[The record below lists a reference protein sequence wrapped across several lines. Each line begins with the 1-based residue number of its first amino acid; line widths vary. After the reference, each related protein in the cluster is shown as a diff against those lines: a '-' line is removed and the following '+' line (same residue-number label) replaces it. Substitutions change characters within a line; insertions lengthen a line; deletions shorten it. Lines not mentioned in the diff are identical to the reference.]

1 MSRHDDVSAYIRNI
15 DRIMSEQPSCALAA
29 AGTKRKPDPGPLV
42 DYLEHTDACAAL
54 APGSDEPFMMLS
66 DDHALIDPVG
76 NVLLRLAIAS
86 AADIPKL
93 AKEGRGP
100 RLRLTL
106 AQREMDGQQ
115 GTVLLLG
122 RAGTGK
128 TMCLCERMVEDRER
142 SELPGGLRQLFVAR
156 SARVCALARGIQA
169 SQCGEVALTGT
180 DFLTLDAFL
189 KLLHS
194 WPVAQPPGRGT
205 YNARSRVDYVR
216 FRAMLPAP
224 RPLKRGGERLDTL
237 VLWTQIRSFIK
248 GSIEAALAGR
258 PLTLGEY
265 LDLAPERCR
274 LAPHQRREAYAV
286 FQEYESRLVRDGLWD
301 DSGRVMDV
309 LKRWL
314 CDCQP
319 AAAAPGPALYDRV
332 YVDEVQD
339 CTQAEVA
346 LCFLAVGCNSQ
357 ALFLAGDPAQAVAEG
372 VDFRFEEV
380 RAIVYA
386 LSGGMERLERPV
398 QLAVNYRSHAG
409 ILSCASA
416 VLRSMFTL
424 FPGSA
429 KVLYPDRGIFNG
441 PKPSFWRGGGL
452 SKGFGLLQSILSRGC
467 RCVVICPDE
476 LRSDLATMLPD
487 HLVFGIREAKGLE
500 FPDVAIVNFFSG
512 FPSHD
517 QAIWP
522 RLLKEEES
530 GAIAASALDA
540 AAACPHAETQLKL
553 LYTAITRSCR
563 TLLFAETS
571 DSPAGAAFFQWL
583 QDKALA
589 EPYILMAAES
599 DSAGE
604 ALGHNDF
611 DELRL
616 RGLGLAAAAV
626 SEESRVF
633 KVSLLEKAVQ
643 CFAMA
648 GYALPI
654 ICCMMNV

>member
-1 MSRHDDVSAYIRNI
+1 VSRHDDVSAYIRNI
-15 DRIMSEQPSCALAA
+15 DRTISEQPSCALAA
-29 AGTKRKPDPGPLV
+29 AGTKRKQDPLS
-42 DYLEHTDACAAL
+42 DHSQRTDASDAP

-66 DDHALIDPVG
+66 DDHVLIDTAG
-76 NVLLRLAIAS
+76 NVPLRLAVTS
-86 AADIPKL
+86 AAELPKL
-93 AKEGRGP
+93 AREGLRP
-100 RLRLTL
+100 RLRLTS
-106 AQREMDGQQ
+106 AQREMDRQQ

-142 SELPGGLRQLFVAR
+142 AELPGGLRQLFVCR

-180 DFLTLDAFL
+180 DFLTLNEFL
-189 KLLHS
+189 KLLLGG
-194 WPVAQPPGRGT
+194 PVAPPPGRRT
-205 YNARSRVDYVR
+205 YTASRRVDYER

-224 RPLKRGGERLDTL
+224 RPVKRGGARLDAL

-248 GSIEAALAGR
+248 GSIEAARAGR
-258 PLTLGEY
+258 PLTLEEY

-309 LKRWL
+309 LIQWL

-319 AAAAPGPALYDRV
+319 AATAPCSALYDRV

-380 RAIVYA
+380 RGIVYE
-386 LSGGMERLERPV
+386 LSCGMERLERPV

-416 VLRSMFTL
+416 VLRSMFSL

-441 PKPSFWRGGGL
+441 PKPSYWRGGRMPNGP
-452 SKGFGLLQSILSRGC
+452 GLLQSILSRGC
-467 RCVVICPDE
+467 RCVVVCPDE
-476 LRSDLATMLPD
+476 LRSSLAIMLPD
-487 HLVFGIREAKGLE
+487 NLVFGIREAKGLE
-500 FPDVAIVNFFSG
+500 FPDVAIVDFFSG
-512 FPSHD
+512 LPIQD
-517 QAIWP
+517 QATWP
-522 RLLKEEES
+522 RLLKEEDC
-530 GAIAASALDA
+530 GVIAASALDA

-563 TLLFAETS
+563 TLIFAETS
-571 DSPAGAAFFQWL
+571 ESPAGAAFFQWL
-583 QDKALA
+583 QDKELA
-589 EPYILMAAES
+589 EPYVLMAAES

-604 ALGHNDF
+604 AMDYNDI
-611 DELRL
+611 DELRMQ
-616 RGLGLAAAAV
+616 GLGLAAAAV
-626 SEESRVF
+626 SEESEAI
-633 KVSLLEKAVQ
+633 KVTLLEKAAQ
-643 CFAMA
+643 CFSMA

-654 ICCMMNV
+654 ICSRMDV

>member
-1 MSRHDDVSAYIRNI
+1 MSRHDDVPAYIRNI
-15 DRIMSEQPSCALAA
+15 DRTMSEQPSCALSA
-29 AGTKRKPDPGPLV
+29 AGTKRKQDQLV
-42 DYLEHTDACAAL
+42 DNYYLQRTDACAVP
-54 APGSDEPFMMLS
+54 APSSEEPFVMLS
-66 DDHALIDPVG
+66 DDHALIDPAG
-76 NVLLRLAIAS
+76 NLPLRLAVTS
-86 AADIPKL
+86 AADLPKL
-93 AKEGRGP
+93 AREGLRP
-100 RLRLTL
+100 RLRLTS
-106 AQREMDGQQ
+106 AQREMDRQQ

-128 TMCLCERMVEDRER
+128 TICLCERMLEDRQRAE
-142 SELPGGLRQLFVAR
+142 SPEGLRQLFVAR
-156 SARVCALARGIQA
+156 SARLCALARGIQV
-169 SQCGEVALTGT
+169 SQCGEAALSST

-189 KLLHS
+189 KLLLGG
-194 WPVAQPPGRGT
+194 PVAPPAGRRT
-205 YNARSRVDYVR
+205 YTASSRVDYDR

-224 RPLKRGGERLDTL
+224 RPVKRGGARLDAL

-248 GSIEAALAGR
+248 GSIEAARAGR
-258 PLTLGEY
+258 PLTLDEY

-286 FQEYESRLVRDGLWD
+286 FQEYESRLIRDGLWD

-309 LKRWL
+309 LTQQL

-319 AAAAPGPALYDRV
+319 AAAPGPALYDRV

-380 RAIVYA
+380 RGIVFA
-386 LSGGMERLERPV
+386 LSGGVERLERPV
-398 QLAVNYRSHAG
+398 RLAVNYRSHTG

-429 KVLYPDRGIFNG
+429 KVLYPDSGIFKG
-441 PKPSFWRGGGL
+441 PKPSFWRGGGR
-452 SKGFGLLQSILSRGC
+452 SKSSGSLQSILSRGC

-476 LRSDLATMLPD
+476 LRPDLATMLPD
-487 HLVFGIREAKGLE
+487 NLVFGIRESKGLE

-512 FPSHD
+512 LPIHD

-530 GAIAASALDA
+530 GVIAASALDA
-540 AAACPHAETQLKL
+540 AAASPHVETQLKL

-563 TLLFAETS
+563 TLRFVETS

-589 EPYILMAAES
+589 EPHVLMAAEN
-599 DSAGE
+599 DSGSE
-604 ALGHNDF
+604 AMDYNDF
-611 DELRL
+611 DELRI

-626 SEESRVF
+626 SEESWAI
-633 KVSLLEKAVQ
+633 KVTLLEKAAQ
-643 CFAMA
+643 CFSMA
-648 GYALPI
+648 GHDLPI
-654 ICCMMNV
+654 ICRWTF

>member
-1 MSRHDDVSAYIRNI
+1 MSRHDDVPAYIRNI
-15 DRIMSEQPSCALAA
+15 DRTMSEQPSCALDA
-29 AGTKRKPDPGPLV
+29 AGTKRKPDPLV
-42 DYLEHTDACAAL
+42 GYSQLTDAGAVA
-54 APGSDEPFMMLS
+54 APGSEEPFMMLS
-66 DDHALIDPVG
+66 DDHALIDPAG
-76 NVLLRLAIAS
+76 NLPLRLAVAS
-86 AADIPKL
+86 AADLPKL
-93 AKEGRGP
+93 ATGGLLP
-100 RLRLTL
+100 RLRLTS
-106 AQREMDGQQ
+106 AQREMDRQQ

-128 TMCLCERMVEDRER
+128 TVCLCERMVKDRER
-142 SELPGGLRQLFVAR
+142 AELTGGLRQLFVSR
-156 SARVCALARGIQA
+156 SARVCVLARGIQT
-169 SQCGEVALTGT
+169 SQCGEAALNGT

-189 KLLHS
+189 RLLLGG
-194 WPVAQPPGRGT
+194 PAPPPGRRT
-205 YNARSRVDYVR
+205 YSANRKVDYER

-224 RPLKRGGERLDTL
+224 RPVKRGGARLDAL

-248 GSIEAALAGR
+248 GSIEAARAGR

-286 FQEYESRLVRDGLWD
+286 FQEYENRLIRDGLWD

-309 LKRWL
+309 LMQWL
-314 CDCQP
+314 SQPAP
-319 AAAAPGPALYDRV
+319 AAAGPALYDRV

-346 LCFLAVGCNSQ
+346 LCFLAAGCNSQ

-380 RAIVYA
+380 RAIVYS
-386 LSGGMERLERPV
+386 LSGGTERLERPV
-398 QLAVNYRSHAG
+398 RLAVNYRSHAG

-429 KVLYPDRGIFNG
+429 KVLYPDSGIFNG
-441 PKPSFWRGGGL
+441 PKPSFWRGGRSSTG
-452 SKGFGLLQSILSRGC
+452 SDSLQNILARGC
-467 RCVVICPDE
+467 VVVCPDE
-476 LRSDLATMLPD
+476 LRPGLATMLPD
-487 HLVFGIREAKGLE
+487 NLVFGIREAKGLE
-500 FPDVAIVNFFSG
+500 FPDVAIVNFFSEL
-512 FPSHD
+512 PTHD

-522 RLLKEEES
+522 RLLKEEQ
-530 GAIAASALDA
+530 GGVIAASALDA

-571 DSPAGAAFFQWL
+571 DSPAGVAFFQWL

-589 EPYILMAAES
+589 EPNVLVAAENG
-599 DSAGE
+599 SAGE
-604 ALGHNDF
+604 AMDFNDL
-611 DELRL
+611 DELRM
-616 RGLGLAAAAV
+616 RGLGLAADAV
-626 SEESRVF
+626 SEESRTN
-633 KVSLLEKAVQ
+633 KVSLLEKAAQ
-643 CFAMA
+643 CFAMS
-648 GYALPI
+648 GYPLPI
-654 ICCMMNV
+654 MCNRMEV